1 MIDPCVFKNP
11 SVVSRRT
18 FGHRLSRSKVPPITV
33 EADARF
39 TIGRCACKTF
49 SSYPMR
55 STAFIIVIYIL
66 FLLTQPC
73 QDVLGAPP
81 SVSGAVNISQGAEDE
96 DCEDGDDGCSPFC
109 ICSCRQAPAG
119 YVSIE
124 TGREVTVTVRT
135 EHSSELEYECSIPTT
150 ALDPIWQPPKH

>member
-1 MIDPCVFKNP
+1 MKPV
-11 SVVSRRT
+11 
-18 FGHRLSRSKVPPITV
+18 
-33 EADARF
+33 
-39 TIGRCACKTF
+39 
-49 SSYPMR
+49 
-55 STAFIIVIYIL
+55 AFAIILQIV

-81 SVSGAVNISQGAEDE
+81 SLSGDPAYSQGAEDE

-124 TGREVTVTVRT
+124 MALESNVVTTT
-135 EHSSELEYECSIPTT
+135 ELSSALEYRCRIPS
-150 ALDPIWQPPKH
+150 ASLDSIWQPPKH

>member
-1 MIDPCVFKNP
+1 
-11 SVVSRRT
+11 
-18 FGHRLSRSKVPPITV
+18 
-33 EADARF
+33 
-39 TIGRCACKTF
+39 
-49 SSYPMR
+49 MR
-55 STAFIIVIYIL
+55 PTAFIIVVYIL

-81 SVSGAVNISQGAEDE
+81 SVYGEPAYSQGAKDE

-124 TGREVTVTVRT
+124 TAPDVRVALMP
-135 EHSSELEYECSIPTT
+135 EYSSELEYECRITS
-150 ALDPIWQPPKH
+150 ASLNPIWQPPKH